1 MKQLFSFPTVVLIC
15 VGFTLSILARGQDV
29 LPAEPLTFA
38 QRIEQ
43 TLAAGQSRNLS
54 VSLSAGQFLK
64 IEFQFIGFIG
74 VVTVYGPDSQPLL
87 KTRGGNDSASP
98 TCVALITAAT
108 GRHRIEVE
116 VLAEPGNDTG
126 IKRYRMLAETPRAAT
141 EADRHYAQAQLL
153 FDEAVQLQEQ
163 GTLQSRRQANEKWQQ
178 TLPMWRAAN
187 DSRREAVTLYEMASN
202 WRVLG
207 ENRQALAAGQEALK
221 LARSG
226 KDRFLEV
233 GALSGLGTTYSAL
246 SDFQQ
251 ALDLWRQA
259 LSLARELGDRYS
271 ETDVLNNLGAVSA
284 TLGATQ
290 QALDYYYQALAITRE
305 IGYRAK
311 ETRLL
316 MNIGVRNLNM
326 GEPRRAAERLQE
338 ALSLSRTFNLR
349 YDETATL
356 HNLAGAWLQLGEYQR
371 ALDSEN
377 QALALARV
385 LGARRLEA
393 GALLLLGQIQQSLGD
408 RSFALPAF
416 QQALALCREAGYRN
430 EEANALN
437 SLGTLYRT
445 NGELPQAL
453 ECFQQALAIHR
464 ALNARSILP
473 SDLVGIGL
481 VRLAQG
487 ELQPAEEHFREALTL
502 SRETGLQRF
511 EVPTLI
517 SLGRIH
523 RLRGELEKAGEMLR
537 QALELSR
544 SIGYVHLQ
552 TQALQGLAALSLM
565 EGNPRQAQT
574 QVEEAIK
581 LIESGRAG
589 VGSRELREGVRDW
602 AQNFYEIW
610 IESLMQQH
618 EQKRKRDDAD
628 DFAARAL
635 EAGEQSRARSLIE
648 LLSEAQAGFDAD
660 IAPELRARERELHQK
675 LAAGS
680 DRLARVRAK
689 DLNAESTLTLKKEIA
704 ELLAEYDEVQSR
716 IRLTN
721 PRYAALTAPAPLKLR
736 ELQQQVLDADTL
748 LLEYSLGAE
757 RSYLFAVTPTSLH
770 SFVLPGRKEI
780 EAKARL
786 FYDLTT
792 ERGKAQTFHSAEEH
806 RQWLARNDREQA
818 VAASALS
825 QILLGPAANLLGK
838 KRLLIVGD
846 GILHYVP
853 FAALPSPVA
862 ERNREVGKGRS
873 GEREKRGKGT
883 TPSASSSPLPHFSQ
897 SPRPPISASSLI
909 VNHEILTLPS
919 ASVLAALRRE
929 QVGREIPRKMIAIMA
944 DPVFDNGD
952 ERIAGKQSEPAA
964 SGKTVDALAQLR
976 SAALETDAD
985 SAATL
990 ARLPFTRLEAES
1002 IAALVPEA
1010 ERKLA
1015 LGFEA
1020 SRALAVSTELSQYRY
1035 LHFATHG
1042 LLNNT
1047 HPELSGLAFS
1057 LFDEQ
1062 GKQQNG
1068 FLRGMDV
1075 YGLRLPAEL
1084 VVLSGCRTALGK
1096 EINGEG
1102 LVGLTRGFLY
1112 AGARR
1117 VVAGLWTVNDAA
1129 TAELMRRFYQQMLGA
1144 KHPTPAAALR
1154 AAQVSML
1161 REPRWH
1167 APFNWAAFVLQGE

>member
-1 MKQLFSFPTVVLIC
+1 MKQLFSFPTVVLIW
-15 VGFTLSILARGQDV
+15 VGFTLSILARGQDGQ
-29 LPAEPLTFA
+29 PAEPLTFA
-38 QRIEQ
+38 QPIER
-43 TLAAGQSRNLS
+43 TLAAGQSRNFS
-54 VSLSAGQFLK
+54 VSLAAGQSLK
-64 IEFQFIGFIG
+64 IEFQFTGFIG
-74 VVTVYGPDSQPLL
+74 VVTVYGPDGQPLV

-98 TCVALITAAT
+98 TCVALIIAAT

-126 IKRYRMLAETPRAAT
+126 IKRYRMLAETPRVAS

-153 FDEAVQLQEQ
+153 FDEAAQLQEQ
-163 GTLQSRRQANEKWQQ
+163 GTLQLRRQANEKWQQ
-178 TLPMWRAAN
+178 ALPLWRAAN

-221 LARSG
+221 LARSAG
-226 KDRFLEV
+226 DRLLET
-233 GALSGLGTTYSAL
+233 GALSGLGATYSAL

-259 LSLARELGDRYS
+259 LGLARELGDRYS
-271 ETDVLNNLGAVSA
+271 ETGVLNNLGAVSA

-290 QALDYYYQALAITRE
+290 QALDYYHQALAITRE

-316 MNIGVRNLNM
+316 INIGVRNLNM

-349 YDETATL
+349 YDEAGAL

-377 QALALARV
+377 EALVLARV

-408 RSFALPAF
+408 RSFALTAF
-416 QQALALCREAGYRN
+416 RQALALCREAGYRN
-430 EEANALN
+430 EEATVLN
-437 SLGTLYRT
+437 SLGALHRS

-464 ALNARSILP
+464 TLNARSILP

-517 SLGRIH
+517 SMGRIH
-523 RLRGELEKAGEMLR
+523 RLRGEWEKAGEMLR

-552 TQALQGLAALSLM
+552 TQALQELAGLSLM
-565 EGNPRQAQT
+565 EGKSRQAQT

-581 LIESGRAG
+581 LIESGRTA

-602 AQNFYEIW
+602 AQSFYEIW

-618 EQKRKRDDAD
+618 ERERKRDAAD

-648 LLSEAQAGFDAD
+648 LLNEARAGLDAD
-660 IAPELRARERELHQK
+660 IAPELRERKRELHQK

-689 DLNAESTLTLKKEIA
+689 DLNAESTLALKQEIA

-736 ELQQQVLDADTL
+736 ELQQEVLDADTL

-806 RQWLARNDREQA
+806 RQWLARNDREQS
-818 VAASALS
+818 VAARALS

-853 FAALPSPVA
+853 FAALPSPAA
-862 ERNREVGKGRS
+862 ERRREGGQERGGDRENGR
-873 GEREKRGKGT
+873 KRIT
-883 TPSASSSPLPHFSQ
+883 SSASLSSRLPV
-897 SPRPPISASSLI
+897 SASPLI

-919 ASVLAALRRE
+919 ASVLAVLRRE
-929 QVGREIPRKMIAIMA
+929 QVGREVPRKMIAILA

-952 ERIAGKQSEPAA
+952 ERIAGKQSVPTV
-964 SGKTVDALAQLR
+964 SGKTVDVLAQVR
-976 SAALETDAD
+976 SAALDTDSD
-985 SAATL
+985 SASTL
-990 ARLPFTRLEAES
+990 ARLPFTRLEAEA
-1002 IAALVPEA
+1002 IAALAPES

-1020 SRALAVSTELSQYRY
+1020 SRALAVSAELGQYRY

-1084 VVLSGCRTALGK
+1084 VVLSGCRTALGR

-1144 KHPTPAAALR
+1144 KHLAPAAALR

-1161 REPRWH
+1161 HEPRWQ
-1167 APFNWAAFVLQGE
+1167 APFYWAAFVLQGEW